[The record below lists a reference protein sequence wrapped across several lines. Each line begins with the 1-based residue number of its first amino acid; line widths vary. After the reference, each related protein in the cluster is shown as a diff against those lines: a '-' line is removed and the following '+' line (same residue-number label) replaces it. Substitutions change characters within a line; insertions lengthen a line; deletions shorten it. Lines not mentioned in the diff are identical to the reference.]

1 MCTGLATG
9 LMLSEVSVAGLLG
22 IRESSSYSLD
32 TWGQGGGKASC
43 YHPRGIATADSPGQW
58 TSRRGQ
64 GGSASHQGP
73 REGGATRN
81 SLTLWD
87 KAYPES
93 KREHRPPGTYTAS
106 PWLRTLGQTSDAGA
120 SPSRPASV
128 SAHEPHA
135 LPACPLPHLPREPCH
150 VSSTQLLFTRKL
162 APESTPSPTSC
173 LALGKPR
180 ELGHQ
185 GKKNRPRPMPG
196 AGALPT
202 SSSAN
207 GRLPLLTVML

>member
-1 MCTGLATG
+1 
-9 LMLSEVSVAGLLG
+9 MLSEVSVAGLLG

-43 YHPRGIATADSPGQW
+43 YHPRSWVITANGPGQW

-64 GGSASHQGP
+64 GGSASHQEP
-73 REGGATRN
+73 SEGGATQN

-87 KAYPES
+87 KARPES

-106 PWLRTLGQTSDAGA
+106 PRLRTLGQASDAGA
-120 SPSRPASV
+120 SPPSRPASV
-128 SAHEPHA
+128 SAYVPHA
-135 LPACPLPHLPREPCH
+135 LPACPLPHLPHEPCH
-150 VSSTQLLFTRKL
+150 VSSTQLLFTCKL
-162 APESTPSPTSC
+162 VPEPTPSPMSC
-173 LALGKPR
+173 SALGKPR

-185 GKKNRPRPMPG
+185 GKENRPPIPG
-196 AGALPT
+196 AGELPA

-207 GRLPLLTVML
+207 GTAPLLTVML